1 MLIVAKKIW
10 SSVKPVWKSMPKVR
24 KSTFKQ
30 FFLML
35 SQCFWRAYW
44 NDTFTICLKVG
55 LGRLSVGGFLTL
67 LYNTN
72 AKCQQSLCSNDF
84 FLQLTQQASLYDFR
98 KIYICHFYCIF
109 PATVIWFVYL
119 LKILRMCRWYI
130 FSSQKSRMI
139 IAGES
144 ARDNGLKF

>member
-10 SSVKPVWKSMPKVR
+10 SSVKPVWKKHAPSPQKYIQTIFPNVVPMLL
-24 KSTFKQ
+24 KSILEWHF
-30 FFLML
+30 
-35 SQCFWRAYW
+35 Y
-44 NDTFTICLKVG
+44 NLKVG

-109 PATVIWFVYL
+109 PATVIWFVYF